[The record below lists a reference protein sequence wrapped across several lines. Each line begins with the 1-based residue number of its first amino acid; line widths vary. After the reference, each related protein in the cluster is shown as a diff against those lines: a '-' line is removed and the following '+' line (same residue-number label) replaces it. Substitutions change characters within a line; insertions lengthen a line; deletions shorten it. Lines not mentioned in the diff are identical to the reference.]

1 MKLEVRTNA
10 FIAIMF
16 SKTCSCAT
24 LLLESDYLLVSMV
37 HNDFSTTTDKGYF
50 TVINTHLLWTCVHAR
65 VCARVRACVRACVCV
80 CGVCVYVHVC
90 MCEKPL

>member
-24 LLLESDYLLVSMV
+24 LLLESDNLLVSMV

-65 VCARVRACVRACVCV
+65 VCARVRACVRVCVVCVCV
-80 CGVCVYVHVC
+80 RACMHV
-90 MCEKPL
+90 